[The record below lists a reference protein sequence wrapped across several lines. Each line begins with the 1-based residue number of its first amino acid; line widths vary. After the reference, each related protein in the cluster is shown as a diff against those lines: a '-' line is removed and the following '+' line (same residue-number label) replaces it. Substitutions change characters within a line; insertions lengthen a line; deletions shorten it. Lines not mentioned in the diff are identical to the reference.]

1 MGADMTPSEFIRKN
15 LSDQLTTD
23 GYKAV
28 DSLADEGLRYWRE
41 SAQFRKSAWADTLAY
56 MRKRAKAQGKK

>member
-15 LSDQLTTD
+15 LAEQLTKD

-56 MRKRAKAQGKK
+56 VRKRAKAQSKK

>member
-1 MGADMTPSEFIRKN
+1 MGADMPPSEFIRKN
-15 LSDQLTTD
+15 LAEQLTRD
-23 GYKAV
+23 GYKSV

-56 MRKRAKAQGKK
+56 TRKRAKAQGKK